1 MLELFDLRMGTCKIL
16 NLPWNIVFAQVIMK
30 GAGGQVV

>member
-16 NLPWNIVFAQVIMK
+16 NLPWNITFAQVIVE
-30 GAGGQVV
+30 GAGG

>member
-16 NLPWNIVFAQVIMK
+16 NLPWNITLAQVIVE
-30 GAGGQVV
+30 GAGG